1 VVLRP
6 FRALWQS
13 TDMKE
18 EKMKIVSENFR
29 NLGALYVNQL
39 RMMLSAEEQI
49 VRALP
54 DMMNA
59 ATDERLSEAFRSH
72 YQETDAHVKRLEE
85 MLAKARSI
93 DPSITSTGPIRSKA
107 AHGLIAETE
116 DMLEDARDAFV
127 KDAALIA
134 AAQRIEHF
142 EIAAY
147 GTLRQFAMVL
157 GDTAAAEVHDQT
169 AKEEGH
175 ADHVLSEISERINL
189 DAKHGRDVA
198 SVKDRT
204 AA

>member
-1 VVLRP
+1 
-6 FRALWQS
+6 
-13 TDMKE
+13 
-18 EKMKIVSENFR
+18 MKIVSENFR

-39 RMMLSAEEQI
+39 RLMLSAEEQI

-59 ATDERLSEAFRSH
+59 ATDEQLSEAFRSH
-72 YQETDAHVKRLEE
+72 YQETDIHVKRLEQL
-85 MLAKARSI
+85 LAKAKSI
-93 DPSITSTGPIRSKA
+93 DPSITSTHAIRSKA

-147 GTLRQFAMVL
+147 GTLRQFATVL
-157 GDTAAAEVHDQT
+157 GDTAAAEVLDMT
-169 AKEEGH
+169 VKEEGH
-175 ADHVLSEISERINL
+175 SDHLLTKISERINL
-189 DAKHGRDVA
+189 DAKHGRDEA
-198 SVKDRT
+198 SVKNRS